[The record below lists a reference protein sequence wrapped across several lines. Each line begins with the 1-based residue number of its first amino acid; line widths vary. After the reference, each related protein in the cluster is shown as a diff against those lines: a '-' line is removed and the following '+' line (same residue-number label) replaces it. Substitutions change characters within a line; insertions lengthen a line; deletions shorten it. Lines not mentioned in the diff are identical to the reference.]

1 MTINEYY
8 GFPEGTIA
16 RLDCRLPDML
26 PINVEIS
33 NISNAY
39 SFFSGRRILKF
50 SKDVKY
56 TNIDRLTNG
65 SSLIEGIVDI
75 NTDNCA
81 YFSHAFNSEIKYLP
95 IIDISGAKDSDKVAQ
110 FNDVAADM
118 KYTFNE
124 IDRILT
130 DEGIS
135 PKEYNMKNFKLAD
148 DVDTSRVYQ
157 HFADSWM
164 YKNFFKK
171 IGILTPEVAKKC
183 DEAALKTK
191 P

>member
-1 MTINEYY
+1 MKISLKT
-8 GFPEGTIA
+8 F
-16 RLDCRLPDML
+16 LP
-26 PINVEIS
+26 V
-33 NISNAY
+33 
-39 SFFSGRRILKF
+39 
-50 SKDVKY
+50 V
-56 TNIDRLTNG
+56 TV
-65 SSLIEGIVDI
+65 SSLVVASSASQANKKNEIEIAEE
-75 NTDNCA
+75 NCLKQA
-81 YFSHAFNSEIKYLP
+81 ELDSAVYRNIFNATAA
-95 IIDISGAKDSDKVAQ
+95 AKDSDKVAQ

-135 PKEYNMKNFKLAD
+135 PKEYNMKNFKLAE

>member
-1 MTINEYY
+1 MNVSLKT
-8 GFPEGTIA
+8 F
-16 RLDCRLPDML
+16 LP
-26 PINVEIS
+26 V
-33 NISNAY
+33 A
-39 SFFSGRRILKF
+39 
-50 SKDVKY
+50 VA
-56 TNIDRLTNG
+56 
-65 SSLIEGIVDI
+65 SSLMMTSCQTKLAKQNEIEIAKE
-75 NTDNCA
+75 NCLKQA
-81 YFSHAFNSEIKYLP
+81 ELDSAGYRNIFNSTAV
-95 IIDISGAKDSDKVAQ
+95 AKDSDKIAQ
-110 FNDVAADM
+110 FNNVAADM

-135 PKEYNMKNFKLAD
+135 PKEYNMKNFKLANN
-148 DVDTSRVYQ
+148 VDTSRVYQ

-183 DEAALKTK
+183 DEASLKTK

>member
-1 MTINEYY
+1 MNVSLKTI
-8 GFPEGTIA
+8 
-16 RLDCRLPDML
+16 LP
-26 PINVEIS
+26 V
-33 NISNAY
+33 A
-39 SFFSGRRILKF
+39 
-50 SKDVKY
+50 VA
-56 TNIDRLTNG
+56 
-65 SSLIEGIVDI
+65 SSLIMTSCQTKLAKQNEIEI
-75 NTDNCA
+75 AEENCLKQA
-81 YFSHAFNSEIKYLP
+81 ELDSAVYRNIFNSTAA
-95 IIDISGAKDSDKVAQ
+95 AKDSDKIAQ
-110 FNDVAADM
+110 FNDVAANM

-135 PKEYNMKNFKLAD
+135 PKEYNMGDFKLAD

-183 DEAALKTK
+183 DEAAEKTR
-191 P
+191 PQ

>member
-1 MTINEYY
+1 MNVSLKT
-8 GFPEGTIA
+8 F
-16 RLDCRLPDML
+16 LP
-26 PINVEIS
+26 V
-33 NISNAY
+33 A
-39 SFFSGRRILKF
+39 
-50 SKDVKY
+50 VA
-56 TNIDRLTNG
+56 
-65 SSLIEGIVDI
+65 SSLMMTSCQTKLAKQNEIKIAEE
-75 NTDNCA
+75 NCLKQA
-81 YFSHAFNSEIKYLP
+81 ELDSVVYRNIFNSTAV
-95 IIDISGAKDSDKVAQ
+95 AKDSDKIAQ
-110 FNDVAADM
+110 FNNVAADM

-171 IGILTPEVAKKC
+171 IGILTPEIAKKC

>member
-1 MTINEYY
+1 MKISLKT
-8 GFPEGTIA
+8 F
-16 RLDCRLPDML
+16 LP
-26 PINVEIS
+26 V
-33 NISNAY
+33 
-39 SFFSGRRILKF
+39 
-50 SKDVKY
+50 V
-56 TNIDRLTNG
+56 TV
-65 SSLIEGIVDI
+65 SSLVVASSASQANKKNEIEIAEE
-75 NTDNCA
+75 NCLKQA
-81 YFSHAFNSEIKYLP
+81 ELDSAVYRNIFNSTAEE
-95 IIDISGAKDSDKVAQ
+95 KDSDKITQ
-110 FNDVAADM
+110 FNDVAANL

-135 PKEYNMKNFKLAD
+135 RKEYNMKNFKLAD

-171 IGILTPEVAKKC
+171 IGILTPEVTKKC

>member
-1 MTINEYY
+1 MNVSLKTF
-8 GFPEGTIA
+8 FPVVAIGSLITASCASQIDK
-16 RLDCRLPDML
+16 R
-26 PINVEIS
+26 NKVEIAEENCLKQAELDS
-33 NISNAY
+33 AVYRNIFNA
-39 SFFSGRRILKF
+39 
-50 SKDVKY
+50 
-56 TNIDRLTNG
+56 T
-65 SSLIEGIVDI
+65 
-75 NTDNCA
+75 A
-81 YFSHAFNSEIKYLP
+81 A
-95 IIDISGAKDSDKVAQ
+95 AKDSDKVAQ

>member
-1 MTINEYY
+1 MNVSLKSFLPMAVAGSLMVASCQTKATKQDEIK
-8 GFPEGTIA
+8 IA
-16 RLDCRLPDML
+16 EENCLKQAELDSAVYR
-26 PINVEIS
+26 
-33 NISNAY
+33 NI
-39 SFFSGRRILKF
+39 
-50 SKDVKY
+50 
-56 TNIDRLTNG
+56 
-65 SSLIEGIVDI
+65 
-75 NTDNCA
+75 
-81 YFSHAFNSEIKYLP
+81 FNSTTA
-95 IIDISGAKDSDKVAQ
+95 AKDSDKVAQ

-135 PKEYNMKNFKLAD
+135 PKEYNMGNFKLAD

-164 YKNFFKK
+164 YKNLFKK

-183 DEAALKTK
+183 DEAAKKTR
-191 P
+191 PQ

>member
-1 MTINEYY
+1 MNVSLKS
-8 GFPEGTIA
+8 F
-16 RLDCRLPDML
+16 LPMA
-26 PINVEIS
+26 V
-33 NISNAY
+33 A
-39 SFFSGRRILKF
+39 G
-50 SKDVKY
+50 
-56 TNIDRLTNG
+56 
-65 SSLIEGIVDI
+65 SLIVASCQTKATKQDEIKI
-75 NTDNCA
+75 AEENCLKQTELDSA
-81 YFSHAFNSEIKYLP
+81 VYRNIFNSTTA
-95 IIDISGAKDSDKVAQ
+95 AKDSDKVAQ
-110 FNDVAADM
+110 FNDVAANM

-135 PKEYNMKNFKLAD
+135 PKEYNMGNFKLAD

-183 DEAALKTK
+183 DEAAEKTR
-191 P
+191 PQ

>member
-1 MTINEYY
+1 MNVSLKTI
-8 GFPEGTIA
+8 
-16 RLDCRLPDML
+16 LP
-26 PINVEIS
+26 V
-33 NISNAY
+33 A
-39 SFFSGRRILKF
+39 
-50 SKDVKY
+50 VA
-56 TNIDRLTNG
+56 
-65 SSLIEGIVDI
+65 SSLMMTSCQTKLAKQNEIEIAEE
-75 NTDNCA
+75 NCLKQA
-81 YFSHAFNSEIKYLP
+81 ELDSAVYRNIFNSTAA
-95 IIDISGAKDSDKVAQ
+95 AKDSDKIAQ

-124 IDRILT
+124 IDRMLT

-135 PKEYNMKNFKLAD
+135 PKEYNMGKFKLAE

-183 DEAALKTK
+183 DEAAEKTR
-191 P
+191 PQ

>member
-1 MTINEYY
+1 MKISLKT
-8 GFPEGTIA
+8 F
-16 RLDCRLPDML
+16 LP
-26 PINVEIS
+26 V
-33 NISNAY
+33 
-39 SFFSGRRILKF
+39 
-50 SKDVKY
+50 V
-56 TNIDRLTNG
+56 TV
-65 SSLIEGIVDI
+65 SSLVVASSASQANKTNEIEIAKENCLKQAELDSTVYRNI
-75 NTDNCA
+75 FNATDV
-81 YFSHAFNSEIKYLP
+81 
-95 IIDISGAKDSDKVAQ
+95 AKDTDKVAQ

-135 PKEYNMKNFKLAD
+135 PKEYNMGKFKLAE

-171 IGILTPEVAKKC
+171 IGILTPEIAKKC

>member
-1 MTINEYY
+1 MKISLKT
-8 GFPEGTIA
+8 F
-16 RLDCRLPDML
+16 LP
-26 PINVEIS
+26 V
-33 NISNAY
+33 
-39 SFFSGRRILKF
+39 
-50 SKDVKY
+50 V
-56 TNIDRLTNG
+56 TV
-65 SSLIEGIVDI
+65 SSLVVASSASQANKKNEIEIAEE
-75 NTDNCA
+75 NCLKQA
-81 YFSHAFNSEIKYLP
+81 ELDSAVYRNIFNATAA
-95 IIDISGAKDSDKVAQ
+95 AKDSDKVAQ

-135 PKEYNMKNFKLAD
+135 PKEYNMGKFKLAE

>member
-1 MTINEYY
+1 MRDKIIE
-8 GFPEGTIA
+8 IA
-16 RLDCRLPDML
+16 KENCLKQAELDSTVYR
-26 PINVEIS
+26 
-33 NISNAY
+33 NIFNAT
-39 SFFSGRRILKF
+39 
-50 SKDVKY
+50 V
-56 TNIDRLTNG
+56 
-65 SSLIEGIVDI
+65 
-75 NTDNCA
+75 A
-81 YFSHAFNSEIKYLP
+81 
-95 IIDISGAKDSDKVAQ
+95 AKDTDKVAQ

-124 IDRILT
+124 IDRMLT

-135 PKEYNMKNFKLAD
+135 PKEYNMGKFKLAE

-171 IGILTPEVAKKC
+171 IGILTPEIAKKC

>member
-1 MTINEYY
+1 MKISLKT
-8 GFPEGTIA
+8 F
-16 RLDCRLPDML
+16 LP
-26 PINVEIS
+26 V
-33 NISNAY
+33 
-39 SFFSGRRILKF
+39 
-50 SKDVKY
+50 V
-56 TNIDRLTNG
+56 TV
-65 SSLIEGIVDI
+65 SSLVVASSASQANKTNEIEIAKE
-75 NTDNCA
+75 NCLKQA
-81 YFSHAFNSEIKYLP
+81 ELDSAVYRNIFNATVA
-95 IIDISGAKDSDKVAQ
+95 AKDNDKVAQ

-124 IDRILT
+124 IDRMLT

-135 PKEYNMKNFKLAD
+135 PKEYNMGKFKLAE

-171 IGILTPEVAKKC
+171 IGILTPEIAKKC

>member
-1 MTINEYY
+1 MKISLKT
-8 GFPEGTIA
+8 F
-16 RLDCRLPDML
+16 LP
-26 PINVEIS
+26 V
-33 NISNAY
+33 
-39 SFFSGRRILKF
+39 
-50 SKDVKY
+50 V
-56 TNIDRLTNG
+56 TV
-65 SSLIEGIVDI
+65 SSLVVASSASQANKKNEIEIAKEYCLKQAELDSTVYRNI
-75 NTDNCA
+75 
-81 YFSHAFNSEIKYLP
+81 FNATAT
-95 IIDISGAKDSDKVAQ
+95 AKDTDKVAQ

-124 IDRILT
+124 IDRMLT

-135 PKEYNMKNFKLAD
+135 PKEYNMGKFKLAE

-171 IGILTPEVAKKC
+171 IGILTPEIAKKC

>member
-1 MTINEYY
+1 MKISLKTFFPVVAIGSLVTVSCASQIDKRNEI
-8 GFPEGTIA
+8 EIA
-16 RLDCRLPDML
+16 KENCLKQAELDSAVYR
-26 PINVEIS
+26 
-33 NISNAY
+33 NI
-39 SFFSGRRILKF
+39 
-50 SKDVKY
+50 
-56 TNIDRLTNG
+56 
-65 SSLIEGIVDI
+65 
-75 NTDNCA
+75 
-81 YFSHAFNSEIKYLP
+81 FNSTVA
-95 IIDISGAKDSDKVAQ
+95 AKDSDKIAQ

-135 PKEYNMKNFKLAD
+135 PKEYNMKIFKLAD

-171 IGILTPEVAKKC
+171 IGILTPEVEKKC

>member
-1 MTINEYY
+1 MKISLKT
-8 GFPEGTIA
+8 F
-16 RLDCRLPDML
+16 LP
-26 PINVEIS
+26 V
-33 NISNAY
+33 
-39 SFFSGRRILKF
+39 
-50 SKDVKY
+50 V
-56 TNIDRLTNG
+56 TV
-65 SSLIEGIVDI
+65 SSLVVASSASQANKTNEIEIAKE
-75 NTDNCA
+75 NCLKQA
-81 YFSHAFNSEIKYLP
+81 ELDSTVYRNIFNATVA
-95 IIDISGAKDSDKVAQ
+95 AKDTDKVAQ

-124 IDRILT
+124 IDRMLT

-135 PKEYNMKNFKLAD
+135 PKEYNMGKFKLAE

-171 IGILTPEVAKKC
+171 IGILTPEIAKKC

>member
-1 MTINEYY
+1 MNVSLKTI
-8 GFPEGTIA
+8 
-16 RLDCRLPDML
+16 LP
-26 PINVEIS
+26 V
-33 NISNAY
+33 A
-39 SFFSGRRILKF
+39 
-50 SKDVKY
+50 VA
-56 TNIDRLTNG
+56 
-65 SSLIEGIVDI
+65 SSLMMTSCQTKLAKQNEIEIAEE
-75 NTDNCA
+75 NCLKQA
-81 YFSHAFNSEIKYLP
+81 ELDSAVYRNIFNSTAA
-95 IIDISGAKDSDKVAQ
+95 AKDSDKIAQ
-110 FNDVAADM
+110 FNDVAANM

-135 PKEYNMKNFKLAD
+135 PKEYNMWAFKLAD

-183 DEAALKTK
+183 DEAAEKTR
-191 P
+191 PQ

>member
-1 MTINEYY
+1 MKISLKT
-8 GFPEGTIA
+8 F
-16 RLDCRLPDML
+16 LPVVAIGSLITASCTSQIDKR
-26 PINVEIS
+26 NKVEIAEENCLKQAELDS
-33 NISNAY
+33 TVYRNI
-39 SFFSGRRILKF
+39 
-50 SKDVKY
+50 
-56 TNIDRLTNG
+56 
-65 SSLIEGIVDI
+65 
-75 NTDNCA
+75 
-81 YFSHAFNSEIKYLP
+81 FNSTAA
-95 IIDISGAKDSDKVAQ
+95 AKDSDKITQ
-110 FNDVAADM
+110 FNDVAANL

-135 PKEYNMKNFKLAD
+135 PKEYNMKNFKLAED
-148 DVDTSRVYQ
+148 IDTSRVYQ

-171 IGILTPEVAKKC
+171 IGILTPEIAKKC

>member
-1 MTINEYY
+1 MNVSLKT
-8 GFPEGTIA
+8 F
-16 RLDCRLPDML
+16 LP
-26 PINVEIS
+26 V
-33 NISNAY
+33 A
-39 SFFSGRRILKF
+39 
-50 SKDVKY
+50 VA
-56 TNIDRLTNG
+56 
-65 SSLIEGIVDI
+65 SSLMMTSCQTKLAKQNEIEIAKE
-75 NTDNCA
+75 NCLKQA
-81 YFSHAFNSEIKYLP
+81 ELDSAVYRNIFNSTAA
-95 IIDISGAKDSDKVAQ
+95 AKDSDKIAQ
-110 FNDVAADM
+110 FNNVAADM

-124 IDRILT
+124 IDRILI

-135 PKEYNMKNFKLAD
+135 PKEYNMKNFKLANN
-148 DVDTSRVYQ
+148 VDTSRVYQ

>member
-1 MTINEYY
+1 MNVSLKTI
-8 GFPEGTIA
+8 
-16 RLDCRLPDML
+16 LP
-26 PINVEIS
+26 V
-33 NISNAY
+33 A
-39 SFFSGRRILKF
+39 
-50 SKDVKY
+50 VA
-56 TNIDRLTNG
+56 
-65 SSLIEGIVDI
+65 SSLIMTSCQTKLAKQNEIEI
-75 NTDNCA
+75 AEENCLKQA
-81 YFSHAFNSEIKYLP
+81 ELDSAVYRNIFNSTAA
-95 IIDISGAKDSDKVAQ
+95 AKDSDKIAQ
-110 FNDVAADM
+110 FNDVAANM

-135 PKEYNMKNFKLAD
+135 PKEYNMGDFKLAD

-183 DEAALKTK
+183 DKAAEKTR
-191 P
+191 PQ

>member
-1 MTINEYY
+1 MKISLKTFLPVVTVSSLVVASSASQANKINEI
-8 GFPEGTIA
+8 EIA
-16 RLDCRLPDML
+16 KENCLKQAELDSTVYR
-26 PINVEIS
+26 
-33 NISNAY
+33 NI
-39 SFFSGRRILKF
+39 F
-50 SKDVKY
+50 
-56 TNIDRLTNG
+56 
-65 SSLIEGIVDI
+65 
-75 NTDNCA
+75 NTTA
-81 YFSHAFNSEIKYLP
+81 A
-95 IIDISGAKDSDKVAQ
+95 AKDTDKVAQ

-124 IDRILT
+124 IDRMLT

-135 PKEYNMKNFKLAD
+135 PKEYNMGKFKLAE

-171 IGILTPEVAKKC
+171 IGILTPEIAKKC

>member
-1 MTINEYY
+1 MVRN
-8 GFPEGTIA
+8 
-16 RLDCRLPDML
+16 L
-26 PINVEIS
+26 
-33 NISNAY
+33 
-39 SFFSGRRILKF
+39 
-50 SKDVKY
+50 
-56 TNIDRLTNG
+56 
-65 SSLIEGIVDI
+65 
-75 NTDNCA
+75 
-81 YFSHAFNSEIKYLP
+81 
-95 IIDISGAKDSDKVAQ
+95 
-110 FNDVAADM
+110 

-135 PKEYNMKNFKLAD
+135 PKEYNMKNFKLAE

-171 IGILTPEVAKKC
+171 IGILTPEIAKKC

>member
-1 MTINEYY
+1 MKISLKT
-8 GFPEGTIA
+8 F
-16 RLDCRLPDML
+16 LP
-26 PINVEIS
+26 V
-33 NISNAY
+33 
-39 SFFSGRRILKF
+39 
-50 SKDVKY
+50 V
-56 TNIDRLTNG
+56 TV
-65 SSLIEGIVDI
+65 SSLVVASSASQANKKNEIEIAKENCLKQAELDSTVYRNI
-75 NTDNCA
+75 FNTTA
-81 YFSHAFNSEIKYLP
+81 A
-95 IIDISGAKDSDKVAQ
+95 AKDTDKVAQ

-124 IDRILT
+124 IDRMLT

-135 PKEYNMKNFKLAD
+135 PKEYNMGKFKLAE

-171 IGILTPEVAKKC
+171 IGILTPEIAKKC

>member
-1 MTINEYY
+1 MKISLKT
-8 GFPEGTIA
+8 F
-16 RLDCRLPDML
+16 LP
-26 PINVEIS
+26 V
-33 NISNAY
+33 
-39 SFFSGRRILKF
+39 
-50 SKDVKY
+50 V
-56 TNIDRLTNG
+56 TV
-65 SSLIEGIVDI
+65 SSLVVASSASQANKTNEIEIAKENCLKQAELDSTVYRNI
-75 NTDNCA
+75 FNTTA
-81 YFSHAFNSEIKYLP
+81 A
-95 IIDISGAKDSDKVAQ
+95 AKDTDKVAQ

-135 PKEYNMKNFKLAD
+135 PKEYNMGKFKLAE

-171 IGILTPEVAKKC
+171 IGILTPEIAKKC

>member
-1 MTINEYY
+1 MKISLKT
-8 GFPEGTIA
+8 F
-16 RLDCRLPDML
+16 LP
-26 PINVEIS
+26 V
-33 NISNAY
+33 
-39 SFFSGRRILKF
+39 
-50 SKDVKY
+50 V
-56 TNIDRLTNG
+56 TV
-65 SSLIEGIVDI
+65 SSLVVASSASQANKKNEIEIAKE
-75 NTDNCA
+75 NCLKQA
-81 YFSHAFNSEIKYLP
+81 ELDSTVYRNIFDATAA
-95 IIDISGAKDSDKVAQ
+95 AKDSEKITQ
-110 FNDVAADM
+110 FNDVAANL

-124 IDRILT
+124 IDRMLT

-171 IGILTPEVAKKC
+171 IGILTPEIAKKC

>member
-1 MTINEYY
+1 MKISLKT
-8 GFPEGTIA
+8 F
-16 RLDCRLPDML
+16 LP
-26 PINVEIS
+26 V
-33 NISNAY
+33 
-39 SFFSGRRILKF
+39 
-50 SKDVKY
+50 V
-56 TNIDRLTNG
+56 TV
-65 SSLIEGIVDI
+65 SSLVVASSASQANKKNEIEIAEE
-75 NTDNCA
+75 NCLKQA
-81 YFSHAFNSEIKYLP
+81 ELDSAVYRNIFNATAA
-95 IIDISGAKDSDKVAQ
+95 AKDTDKVAQ

>member
-1 MTINEYY
+1 MKISLKT
-8 GFPEGTIA
+8 F
-16 RLDCRLPDML
+16 LP
-26 PINVEIS
+26 V
-33 NISNAY
+33 
-39 SFFSGRRILKF
+39 
-50 SKDVKY
+50 V
-56 TNIDRLTNG
+56 TV
-65 SSLIEGIVDI
+65 SSLVVASSASQANKKNEIEIAKENCLKQAELDSTVYRNI
-75 NTDNCA
+75 FNTTA
-81 YFSHAFNSEIKYLP
+81 A
-95 IIDISGAKDSDKVAQ
+95 AKDSDKVAQ

-124 IDRILT
+124 IDRMLT

-135 PKEYNMKNFKLAD
+135 PKEYNMGKFKLAE

-171 IGILTPEVAKKC
+171 IGILTPEIAKKC